1 MKTLIDYESL
11 ADFLLGYVCE
21 VKGVL
26 ETIAF
31 LMAQGYTKE
40 NLLVLGFNSDDI
52 WTVLHN

>member
-1 MKTLIDYESL
+1 MKTLVDYESL

-40 NLLVLGFNSDDI
+40 NLLVLGFNSDDV